1 MAQKLKTKNK
11 NLKNKDIYKQAKGIT
26 LIALVITIIVLL
38 ILAAVSIATLT
49 GDNGLLNKAQEAK
62 VENDK
67 AGERDQI
74 QLAYQAAKMEEYQ
87 DTEGTRTF
95 KEIFEEE
102 LEKNGL
108 TGAVVT
114 DNGDGSYTVTL
125 GNGNSYKID
134 GNGNIT
140 DNETIED
147 GEEVGE
153 KFSDIYSS
161 TTEYKENGVT
171 VAWIPKGFAV
181 GTSEGINSVED
192 GLVITDKIDES
203 THKSIGNEFVWV
215 PVSEINEMAQCSQA
229 DGTCNLDLANNEIVC
244 KTHNNNSKI
253 VGKLYASTVGD
264 SFDANTPN
272 TTYNENSGLRDPAIV
287 TGNSDGT
294 GTSYDGGVT
303 NNLSIINT
311 ILGENY
317 TTANEFLGAM
327 QIDYIKMIKSVE
339 KYKGFYVSRYEMS
352 KDSNNRAAS
361 VEGKPLVN
369 DSNNNW
375 YGLYAYGKTYRTSSV
390 ESSMI
395 WGSQYDA
402 MMRWMYDN
410 GKGTD
415 VKKDIGNNRNDTQTT
430 GAKKDTDIINNVYD
444 LYGCHFEWTLEANDT
459 NSRVLRGR
467 LLLQKPINYSPR
479 HQASDPYA

>member
-1 MAQKLKTKNK
+1 MQEKTKTKNK
-11 NLKNKDIYKQAKGIT
+11 KGTSMKKQAKGIT
-26 LIALVITIIVLL
+26 LIALIITIIVLL

-62 VENDK
+62 IENDK

-74 QLAYQAAKMEEYQ
+74 QLAYQAAKMEDYQ
-87 DTEGTRTF
+87 NTDDSKTF
-95 KEIFEEE
+95 VDIFGEE

-108 TGAVVT
+108 TVAEVT

-125 GNGNSYKID
+125 ENGNSYIID
-134 GNGNIT
+134 ENGNI
-140 DNETIED
+140 
-147 GEEVGE
+147 EEAE
-153 KFSDIYSS
+153 PPISLNDAK
-161 TTEYKENGVT
+161 KEEMLNK
-171 VAWIPKGFAV
+171 P
-181 GTSEGINSVED
+181 ENSKVKVED
-192 GLVITDKIDES
+192 GTLTVPAGFKVAEDSAETIKKGIVVEDNA
-203 THKSIGNEFVWV
+203 GNEFVWV
-215 PVSEINEMAQCSQA
+215 PVSEINEMAQCSKA
-229 DGTCNLDLANNEIVC
+229 DGNCKLKLDSENNEIVC
-244 KTHNNNSKI
+244 TTHSNNTQI

-361 VEGKPLVN
+361 VEGTPLVN
-369 DSNNNW
+369 DSNNKW
-375 YGLYAYGKTYRTSSV
+375 YGLYAYGKTYKTSSV

>member
-1 MAQKLKTKNK
+1 MPKCTKTKEK
-11 NLKNKDIYKQAKGIT
+11 RGIT
-26 LIALVITIIVLL
+26 LIALIITIIVLL

-87 DTEGTRTF
+87 DTEGTKTF
-95 KEIFEEE
+95 KDIFEEE
-102 LEKNGL
+102 LEKNRL
-108 TGAVVT
+108 TGATVT

-125 GNGNSYKID
+125 ENENSYKID
-134 GNGNIT
+134 QNGNIT
-140 DNETIED
+140 EPEPPISLDDAKKEDMLSKPDNS
-147 GEEVGE
+147 
-153 KFSDIYSS
+153 K
-161 TTEYKENGVT
+161 
-171 VAWIPKGFAV
+171 VA
-181 GTSEGINSVED
+181 VED
-192 GLVITDKIDES
+192 GTLTLPAGFKVAEDSAETIKKGIVVEDNA
-203 THKSIGNEFVWV
+203 GNEFVWV

-229 DGTCNLDLANNEIVC
+229 DGTCNLDLVNNEIVC

-253 VGKLYASTVGD
+253 VGKLYASTTGD
-264 SFDANTPN
+264 SFVANTPN
-272 TTYNENSGLRDPAIV
+272 TTYNPNSGLREPAIV

-294 GTSYDGGVT
+294 GTKYDGDVT

-317 TTANEFLGAM
+317 TTANEFLEAM
-327 QIDYIKMIKSVE
+327 QIDYVKMIKSVE

-369 DSNNNW
+369 DSNNKW
-375 YGLYAYGKTYRTSSV
+375 YGLYAYGKTYKTSSV

-410 GKGTD
+410 GNGTNI
-415 VKKDIGNNRNDTQTT
+415 KEDIGDSRNDTQTT

-444 LYGCHFEWTLEANDT
+444 LYGCHFEWTLEAIIT

-467 LLLQKPINYSPR
+467 LLQQQLFT
-479 HQASDPYA
+479 